1 MITLL
6 CLIIRNLLTIDQK
19 IFILIHI
26 RFDHTKKDSAQDM
39 MKPEKAK
46 QLIDYLEERL
56 VAGQYSVGSKIPSVR
71 RLADKFNV
79 SYGTALRGIDYL
91 CEYGRFEK
99 IPNRG
104 VFVRKNTRVVNSHKV
119 RRIAVF
125 MEPYVTEAHQG
136 MCYTAF
142 LGMQE
147 MALKTGFTFMVNPLM
162 IDNASEEVVYE
173 MSDGAEGIILLNEYD
188 FIIKELKP
196 KIPVVGVLMEDSYN
210 GAISTVN
217 LDALSAAKMA
227 VEFFESKKLKRVVVV
242 SSFKPVFVTR
252 GLTFAALWRNKGY
265 ECDLITEY
273 GDEEIDYDKNCGYLF
288 TSDQRAQD
296 HSLKFMEKNG
306 VELAEKFTILGMD
319 GKQLIDPSFHRFPS
333 IAINWKAVGEIAF
346 NECLNRINNPASI
359 PKNITLTGKKVFLD
373 KSK

>member
-1 MITLL
+1 MV
-6 CLIIRNLLTIDQK
+6 
-19 IFILIHI
+19 
-26 RFDHTKKDSAQDM
+26 
-39 MKPEKAK
+39 KPEKAK

-56 VAGQYSVGSKIPSVR
+56 VAGQYSTGSKIPSVR

-91 CEYGRFEK
+91 CEYGKFEK
-99 IPNRG
+99 VPNRG
-104 VFVRKNTRVVNSHKV
+104 VFVRKSPRVVSSNRV

-162 IDNASEEVVYE
+162 IDNATEDIIYE

-188 FIIKELKP
+188 LTLKELKP
-196 KIPVVGVLMEDSYN
+196 KVPVVGVLMDDSYN
-210 GAISTVN
+210 GSISTVN
-217 LDALSAAKMA
+217 LDAWSAAKMA
-227 VEFFESKKLKRVVVV
+227 VEFFEAKKLKRVVIV

-252 GLTFAALWRNKGY
+252 GMTFAALWRSKGY
-265 ECDLITEY
+265 ECESIIECEY
-273 GDEEIDYDKNCGYLF
+273 DEIDYDKNCGYLF

-296 HSLKFMEKNG
+296 HSLKFMEENG

-359 PKNITLTGKKVFLD
+359 PKNISLTGKKVFLD
-373 KSK
+373 KPKDN